1 VIEQREKKK
10 RKKLVSSKKKKH
22 WKNKIAV
29 DKSASFAAAGL
40 FRRLGTIHQKGKRN
54 KKTLKERERE
64 GVRGR
69 RNETVFFCAFF
80 KV

>member
-40 FRRLGTIHQKGKRN
+40 FRRLGNNSSKGERN
-54 KKTLKERERE
+54 KKTLKERE
-64 GVRGR
+64 GGRGR
-69 RNETVFFCAFF
+69 RNETGFFCAFF